1 MRNARL
7 HYWDVARASLMLLGI
22 PLHAASFFSPTVSFI
37 QSTQASVGFDFGGG
51 LIHAFRMAAF
61 YCVAGFFA
69 GMLLAR
75 RDPMT
80 WWTGRIIR
88 LGVPLVVGVMLLG
101 PYHVW
106 LEAIAASQRN
116 GSTVAHEFARFA
128 ASTNYWRWFHHL
140 WFLVPLIWMCSI
152 AAGLHARFPALSRW
166 RLPAGIEKWVTAHFV
181 VSALGLAVVIGIY
194 RYATNGA
201 FQFLHVHENKVLT
214 TVFFVSDLALY
225 LPFFAV
231 GMLLSRAEKLLDRF
245 AQPTPVLWIV
255 GVVSMIGFA
264 AFNALHQQPIT
275 AIMLRMIAGICV
287 THIFIS
293 AAKTWFNRPSR
304 LVEQIVAASFGIYM
318 LHYPII
324 ATLGLALNDVAG
336 PVVVK
341 YVGLCVA
348 ALAGSYA
355 LAQAAR
361 LNKWS
366 DLVVNGAWA
375 NIPAGAQRTP
385 PTAQSANA

>member
-1 MRNARL
+1 
-7 HYWDVARASLMLLGI
+7 
-22 PLHAASFFSPTVSFI
+22 
-37 QSTQASVGFDFGGG
+37 
-51 LIHAFRMAAF
+51 
-61 YCVAGFFA
+61 
-69 GMLLAR
+69 
-75 RDPMT
+75 
-80 WWTGRIIR
+80 
-88 LGVPLVVGVMLLG
+88 
-101 PYHVW
+101 
-106 LEAIAASQRN
+106 
-116 GSTVAHEFARFA
+116 
-128 ASTNYWRWFHHL
+128 
-140 WFLVPLIWMCSI
+140 
-152 AAGLHARFPALSRW
+152 
-166 RLPAGIEKWVTAHFV
+166 
-181 VSALGLAVVIGIY
+181 
-194 RYATNGA
+194 
-201 FQFLHVHENKVLT
+201 
-214 TVFFVSDLALY
+214 
-225 LPFFAV
+225 
-231 GMLLSRAEKLLDRF
+231 
-245 AQPTPVLWIV
+245 
-255 GVVSMIGFA
+255 
-264 AFNALHQQPIT
+264 
-275 AIMLRMIAGICV
+275 MLRMIAGICV